1 MLYSLT
7 RRSEP
12 KIFKTMQTVN
22 RYLKANPEL
31 VYERFDSEEE
41 AKTFAEKCQVGGVL
55 DSKQGVKEILGGM
68 KDEGNLTKESNDN
81 IEAK

>member
-1 MLYSLT
+1 MSKRFFVLYSLT

-41 AKTFAEKCQVGGVL
+41 AKTFAEKY
-55 DSKQGVKEILGGM
+55 
-68 KDEGNLTKESNDN
+68 
-81 IEAK
+81 